1 MNIFDHPQIFNTR
14 INMTFRCLSL
24 GICLL
29 LFASCN
35 NNAGR
40 LKLGSTPTGATV
52 LFIRDTTGNWGIEV
66 SAKEFP
72 LLLNRKPAQI
82 EVFRS
87 EEDIIKLSGGYQSV
101 RKEEDFIIASAKLT
115 GKNGASFNV
124 EDRWSISGAV
134 LSVGR
139 KVIVTGSEE
148 NAGFLSA
155 IKLST
160 DTGMKWEDASY
171 FSPDVLYGDP
181 TYDGET
187 SPGGTLAY
195 KSKCFSIREDYISAP
210 LFGLSFRNG
219 NWAAVLDLAPNGA
232 TTREETSAPATTP
245 VIDGQ
250 LQFGAVGAQE
260 AEGGGVEFGFWLPG
274 TTYEFS
280 GGSGPFASQSAA
292 TRIVRRRYN
301 PVAEGY
307 TQNYQVGFRL
317 GKGDSFNSMVRDAW
331 RWAWESLKPQVTPID
346 IEAARLAMIDHLAD
360 HVLVVGD
367 MAGVGF
373 LYDAVTGK
381 PGSYRRTA
389 VPVLPTQAVNAGPS
403 PQQRQPGQAGQP
415 RPPAMPGRNNLTPE
429 AAKEMQTFARTLG
442 VDLDPTANELALWP
456 KIIMGFVAKGIESAD
471 QLLIEGERDPGPRG
485 QRMRELGL
493 MIINSFVRIVPM
505 APPAGT
511 GFNLMTGK
519 PDCQS
524 AGIVTIREP
533 SEDLSIL
540 IEVIRRERKK
550 GREHPD
556 WLAWCQQFGDWL
568 IPQQRADGSFPRSWN
583 AGLGTPREESGTSS
597 CIPVPLLVKLTEE
610 TGQQKYLDCA
620 IRAADYTWETYG
632 SRGIFIGGAT
642 DNPNVT
648 DKEAGMLALEG
659 YLILYENTKDSKWLE
674 RAKAAA
680 NFAES
685 WIWIWNIPMPIGADP
700 ATLGWKPG
708 VPTTG
713 INGITARGSGVDQY
727 MAWSVPAYAKLY
739 RYTND
744 EHYLDVA
751 RILLLNTKAMLA
763 IPGRTYDLLG
773 PGWQQENW
781 SMGRNRGNGS
791 HRSWLPWVSVNHLH
805 GITGLEEFDKTLYNQ
820 LINGK

>member
-1 MNIFDHPQIFNTR
+1 MFRKYVIFSL
-14 INMTFRCLSL
+14 CL
-24 GICLL
+24 I
-29 LFASCN
+29 LFSACSQQSN
-35 NNAGR
+35 
-40 LKLGSTPTGATV
+40 KVDLGSLRSGATV
-52 LFIRDTTGNWGIEV
+52 SFVRSEGSGWGIEITESTV
-66 SAKEFP
+66 LK
-72 LLLNRKPAQI
+72 LLQKKPAQI
-82 EVFRS
+82 EVFKDM
-87 EEDIIKLSGGYQSV
+87 ENVGHLAAGYESV
-101 RKEEDFIIASAKLT
+101 KRKDNTIIASVSIPTEGEA
-115 GKNGASFNV
+115 GFDI
-124 EDRWSISGAV
+124 EDHWSISGDV
-134 LSVGR
+134 LSVNR
-139 KVIVTGSEE
+139 KVSVTGTEDST
-148 NAGFLSA
+148 GFYSA
-155 IKLST
+155 IRLST
-160 DTGMKWEDASY
+160 PPAMKWEDADY
-171 FSPDVLYGDP
+171 FAPDVLYGDP
-181 TYDGET
+181 SYDGET

-195 KSKCFSIREDYISAP
+195 KAKCFSIREDAISAP
-210 LFGLSFRNG
+210 LFGLLFKDG
-219 NWAAVLDLAPNGA
+219 NWVAVLDLAPNGA
-232 TTREETSAPATTP
+232 TTQAETTAPATTP
-245 VIDGQ
+245 VIDERIR
-250 LQFGAVGAQE
+250 FGALGAQE
-260 AEGGGVEFGFWLPG
+260 VPGGGVEFGFWLPG
-274 TTYEFS
+274 STKEFAGGFGSAGVTT
-280 GGSGPFASQSAA
+280 PTQV
-292 TRIVRRRYN
+292 VRRRYN
-301 PVAEGY
+301 PVNDGF
-307 TQNYQVGFRL
+307 TQSYQVGFRL
-317 GKGDSFNSMVRDAW
+317 GKGESFNTMVRDSW

-346 IEAARLAMIDHLAD
+346 IEVARRAMIDHLAE

-381 PGSYRRTA
+381 PGSYRRT
-389 VPVLPTQAVNAGPS
+389 TI
-403 PQQRQPGQAGQP
+403 PQPAGQAAAS
-415 RPPAMPGRNNLTPE
+415 RPANTMTGRNNLTPE
-429 AAKEMQTFARTLG
+429 AAKEMQDFAGKLG
-442 VDLDPTANELALWP
+442 VDLDPQANELALWP

-471 QLLIEGERDPGPRG
+471 QLLQEGDRDPGPRG
-485 QRMRELGL
+485 QKMRELGL
-493 MIINSFVRIVPM
+493 MMINSFVRIVPM
-505 APPAGT
+505 SPPAGT

-533 SEDLSIL
+533 SEDICTL
-540 IEVIRRERKK
+540 IDVIRREIKQ

-556 WLAWCQQFGDWL
+556 WMAWCKQFGDWL
-568 IPQQRADGSFPRSWN
+568 VPQQRADGSFPRSWN
-583 AGLGTPREESGTSS
+583 AGSGIPREESGTSS
-597 CIPVPLLVKLTEE
+597 CIPVPLLVKLSEE

-659 YLILYENTKDSKWLE
+659 YLILYENTKDDKWLD

-685 WIWIWNIPMPIGADP
+685 WIWIWNVPMPIDADP

-713 INGITARGSGVDQY
+713 VNGITARGSGVDQY

-739 RYTND
+739 KYTHD

-805 GITGLEEFDKTLYNQ
+805 GITGLEEFDPDLYQQ
-820 LINGK
+820 LTRGN